1 MTKASAPGPQF
12 GVVVVERY
20 LHAASPAAL
29 AALADDTR
37 AAVGAV
43 RAEGGKITY
52 LGSVLIPE
60 DETCFCMFEAD
71 SLASVASVNA
81 RVDAPCVHVAVGVA
95 IGAFA
100 NGREVPD

>member
-1 MTKASAPGPQF
+1 MTRASLPCPQF

-20 LHAASPAAL
+20 LHAACPAAL
-29 AALADDTR
+29 AALADTTR
-37 AAVGAV
+37 AAVDAV
-43 RAEGGKITY
+43 RAKGGKIAY

-81 RVDAPCVHVAVGVA
+81 RLDVPSVQVAVGIA

-100 NGREVPD
+100 KGREIPD